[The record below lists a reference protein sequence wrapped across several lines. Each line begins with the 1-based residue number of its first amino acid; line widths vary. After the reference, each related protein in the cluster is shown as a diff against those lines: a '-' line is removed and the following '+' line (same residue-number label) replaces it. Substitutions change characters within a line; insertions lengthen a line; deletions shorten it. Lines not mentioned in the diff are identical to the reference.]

1 MVTAG
6 SGTALGASTRIIRLK
21 PSSAQ
26 RSAPNSNLN
35 SISAAAS
42 ANSRQAISRMASRD
56 YMQTSAQSLLSGA
69 TSARRTR
76 RMRISQIPNVT
87 GYHEKIRAV
96 HSTGV
101 SPTPGD
107 VIPVLHSISAGD
119 NLDCAD
125 QVANLVSDSPAS
137 KQIPTGDLLALARKG
152 IQPAKHQCGSTIVQK
167 EIKRSKIA
175 NETIKK

>member
-1 MVTAG
+1 MVTAR
-6 SGTALGASTRIIRLK
+6 SGIALGGASRIIISK

-26 RSAPNSNLN
+26 SSAPNSNLN

-42 ANSRQAISRMASRD
+42 ANSRQGISRMASRD
-56 YMQTSAQSLLSGA
+56 YIQTSAQSLLSGA

-87 GYHEKIRAV
+87 GHHEKSRAV

-119 NLDCAD
+119 NFDCAD
-125 QVANLVSDSPAS
+125 QVANIVSDYLAS
-137 KQIPTGDLLALARKG
+137 EQMPTEDLLALARKE
-152 IQPAKHQCGSTIVQK
+152 IQPAKHHCGSTIVQR